1 MDPEFWKARW
11 QNQQIGFHEG
21 KPNALLIEFG
31 EKLLP
36 KPSTIAP
43 SVLVPL
49 CGKAQ
54 DLVWLSDC
62 GFEVTGIELV
72 ESAAQAFFEEN
83 ALGFERQNWHGQA
96 SLVAGKI
103 RIVVADI
110 FALDA
115 LPSGTF
121 DAVYDRAALVALE
134 PELRE
139 RYVAE
144 LLRWLKP
151 EGQLL
156 VLAFVYDQTKM
167 AGPPFSVTDAQLL
180 ALFDASDRLELLR
193 AQDILDQEPRFKE
206 RGLTSLVEKAWLVKR
221 RVKS

>member
-1 MDPEFWKARW
+1 MDPEFWKLRW

-36 KPSTIAP
+36 EPSKLAP

-49 CGKAQ
+49 CGKAL
-54 DLVWLSDC
+54 DLLWLSDC

-72 ESAAQAFFEEN
+72 ERAAQAFFEEN
-83 ALGFERQNWHGQA
+83 ALSFERENWHGQP
-96 SLVAGKI
+96 SLVAEKI

-110 FALDA
+110 FALGA
-115 LPSGTF
+115 LPGGTF
-121 DAVYDRAALVALE
+121 DAVYDRAALVALQ

-151 EGQLL
+151 EGKLL

-167 AGPPFSVTDAQLL
+167 AGPPFSVSDEQLL
-180 ALFDASDRLELLR
+180 ALYDASARLELLR

-206 RGLTSLVEKAWLVKR
+206 RGLAALVEKAWLVKR

>member
-1 MDPEFWKARW
+1 MDPEFWKERW

-36 KPSTIAP
+36 EPSQLAP

-54 DLVWLSDC
+54 DLLWLSDC

-83 ALGFERQNWHGQA
+83 ALSFKRENWHGQP

-103 RIVVADI
+103 RIVVADV

-115 LPSGTF
+115 LPSGIF
-121 DAVYDRAALVALE
+121 DAVYDRAALVALQ
-134 PELRE
+134 PEVRE

-151 EGQLL
+151 EARLL
-156 VLAFVYDQTKM
+156 ILTFVYDQTSM
-167 AGPPFSVTDAQLL
+167 AGPPFSVSDAQLL
-180 ALFDASDRLELLR
+180 ALYDASAHLELLR
-193 AQDILDQEPRFKE
+193 AQNILDQEPRFKE
-206 RGLTSLVEKAWLVKR
+206 RGLTALAEKAWLVKLR
-221 RVKS
+221 AKG